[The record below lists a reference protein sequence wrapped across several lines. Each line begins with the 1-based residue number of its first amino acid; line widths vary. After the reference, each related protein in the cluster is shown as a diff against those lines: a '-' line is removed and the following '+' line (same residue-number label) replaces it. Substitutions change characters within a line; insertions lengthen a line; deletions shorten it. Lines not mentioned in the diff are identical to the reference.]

1 VKQSAAVAPRE
12 DNSLQLMTAKMKLG
26 ESIQCFDRIAQA
38 IRSGRCIP
46 FLGAGVSL
54 AFKDW
59 RNGQAEV
66 PGCPSGWEL
75 KEILE
80 KALRAKPFPSPELDR
95 IPFLDLPSV
104 AEFYVY
110 FDNGQR
116 GELEEK
122 VKEAIQCAKCPRPI
136 HWVLSSIPSVRCVF
150 TTNYDELVEEACRY
164 SAPKRN
170 LLGPYVYDQSK
181 VEQAKPEGIP
191 VDIATNRPFRTDGGA
206 PAEGY
211 PILLYKMH
219 GSMQHHDS
227 LLITTYDYV
236 RYIASWRDER
246 LGMPK
251 EFRDLLLKNTILFLG
266 YGLGDWN
273 FRVIWEAMIGA
284 FPGGRFPIQSYAIK
298 KDVTDFERS
307 LFALRNIALIEC
319 DLTLFARALA
329 EEFGFTIPGSP
340 PSVPGDALPGGVG
353 L

>member
-1 VKQSAAVAPRE
+1 M
-12 DNSLQLMTAKMKLG
+12 QLGK
-26 ESIQCFDRIAQA
+26 SIPWFDRIAQA

-46 FLGAGVSL
+46 FLGAGVSM
-54 AFKDW
+54 AFREW

-66 PGCPSGWEL
+66 AGCPSGWEL
-75 KEILE
+75 KEILQN
-80 KALRAKPFPSPELDR
+80 ALRTKPRPSSELER
-95 IPFLDLPSV
+95 VPLLDLPSV

-116 GELEEK
+116 SEIEEK
-122 VKEAIQCAKCPRPI
+122 VKEAIQRAQSPRPI
-136 HWVLSSIPSVRCVF
+136 HWVLAGIPSVRCVF
-150 TTNYDELVEEACRY
+150 TTNYDELVEEACRHN
-164 SAPKRN
+164 ARKRN

-181 VEQAKPEGIP
+181 VEQPKPENIP
-191 VDIATNRPFRTDGGA
+191 VDILTNRPFRPVGA
-206 PAEGY
+206 APPEGY
-211 PILLYKMH
+211 PLLLYKMH
-219 GSMQHHDS
+219 GCVQHPDS

-236 RYIASWRDER
+236 KYIVSWRDER

-298 KDVTDFERS
+298 KDVTYFERS
-307 LFALRNIALIEC
+307 LFALRNIELIDC

-329 EEFGFTIPGSP
+329 EEFAFTIPGPP
-340 PSVPGDALPGGVG
+340 PSAPGNKSPGGATS
-353 L
+353 